1 MSSMMSQKPLY
12 FSSLYSVF
20 LSFLIC
26 VSFCSKVFLFK
37 QKNLKMLNFF
47 KKREESASFDPEEM
61 RKKNNKAVQELIEMN
76 EKLQNTKDLQFQ
88 KRDWKTLKKAEMK
101 LSKACEKQHE
111 KLHLELDIWEAEEKK
126 RINLERKA
134 FEHIETSKRMK
145 QELIQKEMLE
155 SQCTASKMEQER
167 LIKLNTTLLKNLKV
181 LKDKLSYQNGLYHNH
196 RQTKNSIET
205 LMKIKEN
212 VVKEMK
218 NHEDYCWAWKEKI
231 SEKDKTVETVKRKT
245 IELLQELNSIEQ
257 QLIDMPVLKYI
268 YKSAKQEKERLKKLN
283 TKLEKHLQ
291 ILKDNLSHQTELLRD
306 YTEAENIVKE
316 LQESRK
322 NYLREIQDLKV
333 KEKLEP
339 GTKSKFTNHEDEK
352 KKSF

>member
-1 MSSMMSQKPLY
+1 
-12 FSSLYSVF
+12 
-20 LSFLIC
+20 
-26 VSFCSKVFLFK
+26 
-37 QKNLKMLNFF
+37 MLNIF
-47 KKREESASFDPEEM
+47 KNREKSGSFDPEEI
-61 RKKNNKAVQELIEMN
+61 RKKNNKAVQELIKMN
-76 EKLQNTKDLQFQ
+76 EKLQNTKDLQIQ

-101 LSKACEKQHE
+101 LNKACEKQRE

-134 FEHIETSKRMK
+134 FEQIETSKRMK
-145 QELIQKEMLE
+145 QEVIQKEMLE
-155 SQCTASKMEQER
+155 SQCTASRMEQER
-167 LIKLNTTLLKNLKV
+167 LIKLNTTLLKNLKT
-181 LKDKLSYQNGLYHNH
+181 LKDKLSYQNGLYHHH

-218 NHEDYCWAWKEKI
+218 NNYCWAWKEKI
-231 SEKDKTVETVKRKT
+231 SEKDKTLEKVKRKT

-291 ILKDNLSHQTELLRD
+291 TLKDNLSHQTELLCD
-306 YTEAENIVKE
+306 YTEAEIIVKE
-316 LQESRK
+316 LQEIRQH
-322 NYLREIQDLKV
+322 YLGEIQDLKV

-339 GTKSKFTNHEDEK
+339 GSKSKFTNHEDEK
-352 KKSF
+352 KKSQ